1 MARPLEFDRDVALEA
16 AMKVFWRQGYVS
28 TSLSQLLEDMDLGR
42 SSFYAAFGNK
52 RSLFVEVLGLFSERT
67 REMLVNAWEES
78 KSLDAIRY
86 FFYDTLLD
94 VPRVRAGRGCMMV
107 NTILELADVD
117 PALSDLAAEEL
128 AQIET
133 LFQTYFEHALEA
145 GEYEQNRSA
154 ADLAAHVMLIN
165 QGLRVASRKRVPR
178 RELKMRVDTALSL
191 LGLPE
196 AA

>member
-1 MARPLEFDRDVALEA
+1 
-16 AMKVFWRQGYVS
+16 
-28 TSLSQLLEDMDLGR
+28 
-42 SSFYAAFGNK
+42 
-52 RSLFVEVLGLFSERT
+52 
-67 REMLVNAWEES
+67 
-78 KSLDAIRY
+78 
-86 FFYDTLLD
+86 
-94 VPRVRAGRGCMMV
+94 MV

-128 AQIET
+128 ARIET
-133 LFQTYFEHALEA
+133 LFQTYFEHALDA
-145 GEYEQNRSA
+145 GEYEQTRSA